1 MSMSYK
7 TKESLDFKREFSDYL
22 INEVEKQG
30 WDLDVNKTQHF
41 YIDTVYYFPSTDLDP
56 SNYFKLLLDTITD
69 TQKIWI
75 DDNVALE
82 RVQAVYYDSAN
93 PRMEMYIHPV
103 EYIGIFN
110 DAEELN
116 NFKLKCF
123 TCKRYKRNCSILRKA
138 IEGRIQEDIK
148 KENDNLCCLKYGQLK
163 DK

>member
-7 TKESLDFKREFSDYL
+7 TKESLDFKKEFSDYL

-93 PRMEMYIHPV
+93 PRMEMHIHPV

-138 IEGRIQEDIK
+138 TEGRIQEDIK
-148 KENDNLCCLKYGQLK
+148 KENDSLYCLKYGQLK